1 VVEPNDLSLYE
12 ELSSRGFEAAIVAT
26 YNASFGFYERVLL
39 RRLQAVGCRA
49 HLLLTDARQCSRA
62 FATEEDLPEHA
73 GAEYGLLP
81 VRAAGA
87 FHPKFVL
94 LLGPKRARLIIG
106 SHNVTLCGFGL
117 NREVTSLFDIEAAK
131 PSAGLARQ
139 IWRFVEAW
147 TSDQAEAAR
156 NVRDAILQI
165 APWLQGASDTD
176 AAGDVLLWTGRGR
189 ASLWEQLRPFLVRPI
204 TRVSAVSPYFD
215 ADFGFL
221 SQVVRDFGTAAVL
234 VAVEPTYSEC
244 PSDAPHRLADA
255 RFLDVSSL
263 GPGWDKRLHAK
274 IFRFE
279 FEEGGSV
286 VVTGSANASRS
297 AWLTANGGGNAE
309 MVVVHVDGDDMWHDL
324 GLAGFADLPEVGIDV
339 WQALKVRKD
348 ASVEESSGRA
358 AALFHAVV
366 VPEGFEVDAE
376 FIPQGAMSRVEALAG
391 HVVLGDLSSL
401 QRAAVGRVVLRSDDP
416 TVLDAATLLR
426 VSLGGGACRYAIVT
440 RVDELRGKAA
450 GSAQQKFRMAL
461 SGLQGDPEQLAN
473 LFRLIQKALF
483 EQEPLLQA
491 ASPSASHASS
501 AAADENE
508 VEGPEPVLT
517 SLKMS
522 PAELI
527 KQRHHRRVAPSS
539 EIASIIDALIYQ
551 LGIRSATEAPPPP
564 VPESEEPEAPPEP
577 EKHGDGPKEPTGAE
591 RAAQCRSKVNTLF
604 SRMTTQLEAVESVGR
619 NVTVAIVQLAAVLGI
634 VKYLRLG
641 VVDWLPKN
649 DRLVDAA
656 KARNFFNKVCRSL
669 YGPTRDL
676 AGRAIVENN
685 GQPFDELTSVRA
697 LLVWLALDS
706 GVNAET
712 LPRDLKDAPENASAL
727 VLGVACLLPVAAEC
741 AQDSHAGALL
751 AHTLAEQPSEAAR
764 AERHLTWARRVHAA
778 VLTSKTPASGPFKLG
793 DIVVPF
799 KAKSPKPFVV
809 SQVLHGKTGVL
820 DLDGLTHKQF
830 ADGWLAPIEL
840 PPLSTS
846 VGPAQDRVLE

>member
-1 VVEPNDLSLYE
+1 MVEPNDLSLYD

-147 TSDQAEAAR
+147 TSDQPEAAR

-176 AAGDVLLWTGRGR
+176 AGDVLLWTGRGR
-189 ASLWEQLRPFLVRPI
+189 VSLWEQLRPFLVRPV

-221 SQVVRDFGTAAVL
+221 SQVVSDFGTAAVL

-255 RFLDVSSL
+255 RCLDVSSL

-279 FEEGGSV
+279 FEQGGSV

-297 AWLTANGGGNAE
+297 AWLTANGAGNAE
-309 MVVVHVDGDDMWHDL
+309 MVVVHVDGDDMWHAL
-324 GLAGFADLPEVGIDV
+324 GLAGFADLPDVGIDV

-348 ASVEESSGRA
+348 ASVDESSGRA
-358 AALFHAVV
+358 APLFHAVV
-366 VPEGFEVDAE
+366 VAEGFEVEAE

-401 QRAAVGRVVLRSDDP
+401 LRAAVGRVVLRSDDP

-426 VSLGGGACRYAIVT
+426 VSLGGGVCRYAIVT

-450 GSAQQKFRMAL
+450 GSAQQKFRIAL

-473 LFRLIQKALF
+473 LFRLVQKALF

-491 ASPSASHASS
+491 ASPAGHTSSPREEASESEEA
-501 AAADENE
+501 ER
-508 VEGPEPVLT
+508 VLT

-551 LGIRSATEAPPPP
+551 LGLRIAAEGPPPP
-564 VPESEEPEAPPEP
+564 APENDEPEASAEPEP
-577 EKHGDGPKEPTGAE
+577 PVDGPQQPTGAE

-604 SRMTTQLEAVESVGR
+604 MRMTKHLEAAEAAGA

-641 VVDWLPKN
+641 SVDWLPTN
-649 DRLVDAA
+649 DRLVDAS
-656 KARNFFNKVCRSL
+656 KARKFFTHVCRSF
-669 YGPTRDL
+669 YGPTRNL
-676 AGRAIVENN
+676 AGRALVENN

-697 LLVWLALDS
+697 LLAWLALDC
-706 GVNAET
+706 GVDAET
-712 LPRDLKDAPENASAL
+712 LARDLKDARDNADVL
-727 VLGVACLLPVAAEC
+727 VLGVACLLPVATEC
-741 AQDSHAGALL
+741 AQDSQAGALL
-751 AHTLAEQPSEAAR
+751 VHTLAEQPSEAAR
-764 AERHLTWARRVHAA
+764 AERHLAWARRVHGA
-778 VLTSKTPASGPFKLG
+778 VSTSKTPASGPFRLG
-793 DIVVPF
+793 DIVVPY

-809 SQVLHGKTGVL
+809 SQVLHGKTGVV
-820 DLDGLTHKQF
+820 DLDRLDHKHF
-830 ADGWLAPIEL
+830 VDGWLAQIEL
-840 PPLSTS
+840 PPLGTA
-846 VGPAQDRVLE
+846 VEPA

>member
-1 VVEPNDLSLYE
+1 
-12 ELSSRGFEAAIVAT
+12 
-26 YNASFGFYERVLL
+26 
-39 RRLQAVGCRA
+39 
-49 HLLLTDARQCSRA
+49 
-62 FATEEDLPEHA
+62 
-73 GAEYGLLP
+73 
-81 VRAAGA
+81 
-87 FHPKFVL
+87 
-94 LLGPKRARLIIG
+94 
-106 SHNVTLCGFGL
+106 
-117 NREVTSLFDIEAAK
+117 
-131 PSAGLARQ
+131 
-139 IWRFVEAW
+139 
-147 TSDQAEAAR
+147 
-156 NVRDAILQI
+156 
-165 APWLQGASDTD
+165 
-176 AAGDVLLWTGRGR
+176 
-189 ASLWEQLRPFLVRPI
+189 
-204 TRVSAVSPYFD
+204 VSAVSPYFD

-221 SQVVRDFGTAAVL
+221 SQVVRDFGTPSML
-234 VAVEPTYSEC
+234 IAVEPSYSEC
-244 PSDAPHRLADA
+244 PSDAPQRLADA

-309 MVVVHVDGDDMWHDL
+309 MVVVHVDGDDMWHAL

-339 WQALKVRKD
+339 WRALKVRKE

-376 FIPQGAMSRVEALAG
+376 FIPEDALSRVEALAG
-391 HVVLGDLSSL
+391 NVVLGDLL
-401 QRAAVGRVVLRSDDP
+401 MQRRASGRVVLGSDDP
-416 TVLDAATLLR
+416 TALDAATLLR
-426 VSLGGGACRYAIVT
+426 VSSADAVFRYAIVT

-473 LFRLIQKALF
+473 LFRLVQKALF
-483 EQEPLLQA
+483 EQEPLLQTS
-491 ASPSASHASS
+491 SPSAGHASS
-501 AAADENE
+501 AAPGESE
-508 VEGPEPVLT
+508 VGAPDWVLT

-551 LGIRSATEAPPPP
+551 LGIRNAAEAPPPP
-564 VPESEEPEAPPEP
+564 APENEEPEADPEP
-577 EKHGDGPKEPTGAE
+577 EKLDDDTKEPTGAE
-591 RAAQCRSKVNTLF
+591 RAAQCRSKVNSLF
-604 SRMTTQLEAVESVGR
+604 SRMTKQLEAAEGAGR

-641 VVDWLPKN
+641 TVDWLPKN
-649 DRLVDAA
+649 DRLVDAV
-656 KARNFFNKVCRSL
+656 KARKFFTNTCRSL
-669 YGPTRDL
+669 YGPSRDL
-676 AGRAIVENN
+676 AGRALIENN

-706 GVNAET
+706 GVNAEA
-712 LPRDLKDAPENASAL
+712 LPRDLKDVPDNAAAL
-727 VLGVACLLPVAAEC
+727 VLGVACLLPVATEC

-751 AHTLAEQPSEAAR
+751 VHTLAEHPSEAAR

-778 VLTSKTPASGPFKLG
+778 VSTSKTPASGPFRLG

-799 KAKSPKPFVV
+799 KAKSPKPFLV

-820 DLDGLTHKQF
+820 DLDRLDHKHF
-830 ADGWLAPIEL
+830 VDGWLAPIEL
-840 PPLSTS
+840 PPLETS
-846 VGPAQDRVLE
+846 VGPAQE